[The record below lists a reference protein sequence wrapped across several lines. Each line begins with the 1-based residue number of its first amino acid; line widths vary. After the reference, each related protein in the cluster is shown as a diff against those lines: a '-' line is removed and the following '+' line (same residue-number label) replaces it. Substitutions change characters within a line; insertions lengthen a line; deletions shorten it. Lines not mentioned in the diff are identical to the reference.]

1 MAAPLLNTKLC
12 IPPIRPNRVPR
23 PHLIERL
30 SEGLRLNHR
39 LTLVSA
45 PPGFG
50 KTTLIGEWVGN
61 AGRPVAWFS
70 IDETDNDPVVF
81 LSYLISAFQQV
92 DQRIGQ
98 MAQTILL
105 SPHLLPMQGPITSLI
120 NDLTAIATP
129 IILVLDDYHLITSMP
144 VHQALGFLLEHQPPS
159 LHLVV
164 GTREDPPLP
173 LARLRARGQ
182 MTEIREHD
190 LRFTVEE
197 AAVFLNQIM
206 GLGLPEEAIR
216 QLEARTEGWIAG
228 LQLAALAL
236 QRKPDGTEAFVTT
249 FTGSDRYV
257 MEYLITEV
265 LQRLPEDVHV
275 FLRKTAIL
283 DQLTA
288 PLCDELTG
296 RDDSRAILERLEG
309 ANLFLIPLDR
319 QKEWYRYHRLFAEF
333 LRMGGDYEE
342 QKMLHQKAMRW
353 YEAHGLVAQAVHHA
367 MAYASMSGD
376 WSGAER
382 LVRQFAETALLNGN
396 LLTALGWLD
405 TLPEEHVRADIELAT
420 CKGWALALT
429 NEMIPAESYASA
441 AEGIL
446 SKIKEAPPV
455 GKGRLLVLRAFIEAL
470 EHQNYESA
478 IALAL
483 QALEVLQET
492 HENWRVIALWVLA
505 ESLERTR
512 PISEAIDAFYKALQT
527 GLKLGKHIFVATVE
541 MSLALSLNNHGQRLE
556 AIRLCEDALR
566 RYKDSMGNLSPAAC
580 LILSRLGL
588 LYYESN
594 QLEQSREF
602 HEKCLELGKI
612 LAPGDY
618 LAFAEG
624 SQAPTLFAQGDI
636 SAALE
641 ALRHAYHLAGQSGY
655 INADTFLAM
664 EADFQLK
671 QGNLEAASRWA
682 EEAGLSPDDIPQ
694 YMHIEQHVVYARLLL
709 AQQRL
714 PEARRW
720 LTRLEQFCRERELY
734 RWLISVHILQA
745 LVAERIGE
753 HAVARTYLSEALRR
767 AAPENYIR
775 AFLDEDRQVIGL
787 LPEVRDAAPA
797 FVEELLRAARQPRP
811 SQSTAGQPL
820 FEPLSERELEVLSLV
835 ADGLSNAEIAHKLFI
850 AVGTVKRHI
859 NNIYGKLEVTSRT
872 QAVAKARQLKLL
884 Q

>member
-1 MAAPLLNTKLC
+1 M
-12 IPPIRPNRVPR
+12 R
-23 PHLIERL
+23 LIERL
-30 SEGLRLNHR
+30 NEGLRLNHR

-50 KTTLIGEWVGN
+50 KTTLIGEWVSN
-61 AGRPVAWFS
+61 AERPVAWFS

-81 LSYLISAFQQV
+81 LTYLISAFQQV

-98 MAQTILL
+98 TAQAILL
-105 SPHLLPMQGPITSLI
+105 SPHLSPMQGLVTSLI
-120 NDLTAIATP
+120 NDLTATTTP
-129 IILVLDDYHLITSMP
+129 LILVLDDYHLITSMP

-190 LRFTVEE
+190 LRFNLEE
-197 AAVFLNQIM
+197 AAIFLNQIM
-206 GLGLPEEAIR
+206 GLGLPEEAVK
-216 QLEARTEGWIAG
+216 QLEVRTEGWIAG

-236 QRKPDGTEAFVTT
+236 QRKPDGAEAFVTT

-265 LQRLPEDVHV
+265 LQRLPEEVHD
-275 FLRKTAIL
+275 FLRKTAVL

-296 RDDSRAILERLEG
+296 RSDSRAILERLEG

-342 QKMLHQKAMRW
+342 QKTLHQKAIRW
-353 YEAHGLVAQAVHHA
+353 YEAHGLVMQAIHHA
-367 MAYASMSGD
+367 MTYASMSGNWD
-376 WSGAER
+376 DAER

-405 TLPEEHVRADIELAT
+405 TLPDEHVRADVELAT

-429 NEMIPAESYASA
+429 NEMILAEDYASA

-446 SKIKEAPPV
+446 SKRQEASPI

-478 IALAL
+478 IALAS
-483 QALEVLQET
+483 QALEVLREAHQ
-492 HENWRVIALWVLA
+492 HWRVIALWVMA

-512 PISEAIDAFYKALQT
+512 PISEAIDTFYRALQM
-527 GLKLGKHIFVATVE
+527 GLRLDKHIFVATVE

-556 AIRLCEDALR
+556 AIRLCEEALK
-566 RYKDSMGNLSPAAC
+566 RYTDNMGNLSPASC

-588 LYYESN
+588 LYYEAN
-594 QLEQSREF
+594 QLEQSRYF
-602 HEKCLELGKI
+602 HEKGVELGKL
-612 LAPGDY
+612 LAPGEY
-618 LAFAEG
+618 LALAEG
-624 SQAPTLFAQGDI
+624 LLAPTLYAQGEKG
-636 SAALE
+636 AALE
-641 ALRHAYHLAGQSGY
+641 ALHRAYRLAGQSGY
-655 INADTFLAM
+655 ANSDVFPAM

-671 QGNLEAASRWA
+671 EGNLEAASRWA

-694 YMHIEQHVVYARLLL
+694 YLHIEQHLIYARLLL

-720 LTRLEQFCRERELY
+720 LTRLEQFTRERELY

-753 HAVARTYLSEALRR
+753 HTTACAYLSEALRM
-767 AAPENYIR
+767 AAPEGYLR
-775 AFLDEDRQVIGL
+775 AFLDEDKQILGL
-787 LPEVRDAAPA
+787 LQETRDTAPV
-797 FVEELLRAARQPRP
+797 FVEEILQAARQSRP
-811 SQSTAGQPL
+811 VQPL
-820 FEPLSERELEVLSLV
+820 VEQPLLEPLSERELEVLSLV
-835 ADGLSNAEIAHKLFI
+835 ADGLSNAEIARKLYI

-884 Q
+884 P